1 MGPVCDV
8 LKAGGVGFSIAVLF
22 GLWPIMDLL
31 AKTVLAF
38 CIGVGAMMGIQTLYL
53 RSVTD
58 LIRADAARPSAAMP
72 EMKPAF
78 SFDASKMGSI
88 IPKAPEI
95 DTSSGQRAAINSLG
109 RQID

>member
-1 MGPVCDV
+1 
-8 LKAGGVGFSIAVLF
+8 
-22 GLWPIMDLL
+22 MDLL
-31 AKTVLAF
+31 AKTIFAF

-53 RSVTD
+53 RSVMD
-58 LIRADAARPSAAMP
+58 IVRSDAARPNAALP

-95 DTSSGQRAAINSLG
+95 DTSAAQRAAINSMG
-109 RQID
+109 RQIDQQIRGAQSAVPVPRSYPGMPRY

>member
-1 MGPVCDV
+1 
-8 LKAGGVGFSIAVLF
+8 
-22 GLWPIMDLL
+22 MDLL

-38 CIGVGAMMGIQTLYL
+38 CVGVGAMMGIQTLYL

-58 LIRADAARPSAAMP
+58 LIRADATHPSAALP

-78 SFDASKMGSI
+78 SFDASKLGTAL

-95 DTSSGQRAAINSLG
+95 DTTSGQRAAIQSMS
-109 RQID
+109 RQIDQQIRGAQSAVPVPRTYPGMPRY